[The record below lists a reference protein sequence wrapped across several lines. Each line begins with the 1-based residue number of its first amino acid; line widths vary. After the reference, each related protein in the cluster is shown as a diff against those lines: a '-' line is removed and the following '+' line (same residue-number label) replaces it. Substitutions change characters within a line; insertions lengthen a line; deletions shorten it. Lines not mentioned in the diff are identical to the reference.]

1 MNMTGKLYASVS
13 LLPCLLLSATA
24 FAQDANTAGA
34 AASPAPTTEQAAAYE
49 DEIIIT
55 AQRREGT
62 VQDTPLAIA
71 VLSGSQMAS
80 AQINDPTKLT
90 NVTTGVQLSTVGQQ
104 LALFVRG
111 AGAPVANVRAD
122 PAAAYSIDGIAIA
135 RPVSVNGAYYDL
147 ARVEVV
153 KGPQGTLYGRNSTVG
168 AINII
173 TNRPS
178 FNLEGSV
185 EVEAGNYDLFRGEA
199 MVNVPLSDTFALR
212 GAVQATKRDGYLSN
226 GYNDADNYSGRL
238 RALYQPSSDIS
249 LLLTASYYRDHGK
262 GSGDVSLNSPT
273 GSTFTNDAW
282 FVKEGPPN
290 FFDRVPTNGHQN
302 LKSLI
307 LSAEFQANLN
317 FATLTVIPAYL
328 DTSYRALTYTGGFEQ
343 RIDNSDKQ
351 KSVEVRL
358 ASPGKQT
365 ISWIIGGLYLDDT
378 QDGYTDLGS
387 RPGVLQREQTND
399 LGLKSFAAFGQ
410 VTVNLTDQFRITGG
424 ARYSNET
431 KDLDG
436 FVRNLDLNQ
445 NPLPGQPVLPSIAH
459 RNFEDIS
466 YRVGLEYDVSPD
478 SLLYASVATGYKAG
492 GFNVGLPPVNPGDLP
507 NSFDPESMTA
517 YTIGS
522 KNVFA
527 NNRVRL
533 NLEAW
538 YWDYRDVQQVQFG
551 FVNPRPAFALVTYNA
566 AKQESYGAEI
576 DGSVRIGD
584 GGTFSGNLTY
594 THSTWK
600 DFALPG
606 FVFGPFNIPASNL
619 SGADTP
625 FAPRWAANLSYT
637 HALKTSNGG
646 VITPGIR
653 TRIRSAQ
660 TLNTTGVIG
669 SRVDGTMSTDIWVTY
684 QSPDSGIEVQLYA
697 NNLEDEPVFSFSG
710 VTPAGHWGRP
720 GNPLTF
726 GIRAKTTF

>member
-1 MNMTGKLYASVS
+1 MNMTDKLYASVS
-13 LLPCLLLSATA
+13 LLPCLMFSGMA
-24 FAQDANTAGA
+24 FAQEANPTA
-34 AASPAPTTEQAAAYE
+34 AASGAEPAAEQAAPFE
-49 DEIIIT
+49 GEIIVT

-71 VLSGSQMAS
+71 VLSGSQMAA

-178 FNLEGSV
+178 FKLEGSA
-185 EVEAGNYDLFRGEA
+185 EIEAGNYDLFRGEA
-199 MVNVPLSDTFALR
+199 MLNVPLSDTFAMR

-226 GYNDADNYSGRL
+226 GYNDADNYAGRL

-262 GSGDVSLNSPT
+262 GSGDVSLNSPNGT
-273 GSTFTNDAW
+273 VFTNDPW
-282 FVKEGPPN
+282 FVKAGPPN
-290 FFDRVPTNGHQN
+290 FFDQVPTDGNQN

-307 LSAEFQANLN
+307 LSAELEADLG

-328 DTSYRALTYTGGFEQ
+328 DTSYLAHTYTGGFEQ
-343 RIDNSDKQ
+343 RIDNDDKQ

-358 ASPGKQT
+358 ASPANQAV
-365 ISWIIGGLYLDDT
+365 SWILGGLYLDDK
-378 QDGYTDLGS
+378 QDGYTDIGS
-387 RPGVLQREQTND
+387 RPGILQREQTNK
-399 LGLKSFAAFGQ
+399 LSLKSYAAFGQ
-410 VTVNLTDQFRITGG
+410 VTVNLSDQFRITGG

-436 FVRNLDLNQ
+436 FVQILTLSQ
-445 NPLPGQPVLPSIAH
+445 VPVPGQPVLPSIGH

-478 SLLYASVATGYKAG
+478 SLLYASIATGYKAG

-507 NSFDPESMTA
+507 NSFDPENMTA
-517 YTIGS
+517 FTIGS
-522 KNVFA
+522 KNSFA
-527 NNRVRL
+527 NKRVRL
-533 NLEAW
+533 NVEAW

-566 AKQESYGAEI
+566 AKQESYGAEV
-576 DGSVRIGD
+576 DASVRIGD
-584 GGTFSGNLTY
+584 GGTLSGNLTY
-594 THSTWK
+594 TRSTWK
-600 DFALPG
+600 EFALPG

-625 FAPRWAANLSYT
+625 FAPKWAANLSYT
-637 HALKTSNGG
+637 HALETANGG

-669 SRVDGTMSTDIWVTY
+669 SRVKGTMSTDIWVTY
-684 QSPDSGIEVQLYA
+684 QSPDSAIEVQLYA

-726 GIRAKTTF
+726 GIRAKTKF

>member
-1 MNMTGKLYASVS
+1 MTGKLYASVS